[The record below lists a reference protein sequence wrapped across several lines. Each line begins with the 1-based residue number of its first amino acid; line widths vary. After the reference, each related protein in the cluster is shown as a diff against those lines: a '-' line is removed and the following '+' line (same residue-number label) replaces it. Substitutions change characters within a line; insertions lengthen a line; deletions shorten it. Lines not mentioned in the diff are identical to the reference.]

1 MLYKLIL
8 QISKTNNHHHK
19 KINKPIESDVSTN
32 QIKGITSVRAHDTKL
47 YITGI

>member
-1 MLYKLIL
+1 MLYKMIL

-32 QIKGITSVRAHDTKL
+32 QIKSITSVRAHDTKL

>member
-1 MLYKLIL
+1 MLYKMIL
-8 QISKTNNHHHK
+8 QISKTNKYNYE

-47 YITGI
+47 YITGM

>member
-1 MLYKLIL
+1 MIL
-8 QISKTNNHHHK
+8 QISKTNNFHYK